1 MRIGILGGTFDPP
14 HVGHLL
20 AASDACDRL
29 SLDRLLFVPAGAQPF
44 KAGDVEADGEARLQM
59 VRLMVGD
66 DARFGVEPAEI
77 ERKGLSFTVDTV
89 TELAQR
95 HPGAQLFLLIGE
107 DNVAQFASWR
117 EPERIASLATIAVLA
132 RGGVP
137 VPAAAAATEAYPMI
151 HLETRRVDVSSTEIR
166 ARVRERRSIRGF
178 VSDAVAEYIRGAG
191 LYR

>member
-20 AASDACDRL
+20 AASDAHERL
-29 SLDRLLFVPAGAQPF
+29 SLERLLFVPAGAQPF
-44 KAGDVEADGEARLQM
+44 KVGDVHADGEARLQM

-66 DARFGVEPAEI
+66 DARFAVEAAEI
-77 ERKGLSFTVDTV
+77 QRKGLSFTVDTV
-89 TELAQR
+89 TELARR

-107 DNVAQFASWR
+107 DHVTQFASWR

-137 VPAAAAATEAYPMI
+137 VPAAAAATEAYPMTY
-151 HLETRRVDVSSTEIR
+151 LETRRVDISSTEIR
-166 ARVRERRSIRGF
+166 ARVREGRSIRGF
-178 VSDAVAEYIRGAG
+178 VSDAVAEYIRSAG

>member
-1 MRIGILGGTFDPP
+1 MRIGIFGGTFDPP

-20 AASDACDRL
+20 AASDAFEQL

-44 KAGDVEADGEARLQM
+44 KVGDVQAGGAARLEM
-59 VRLMVGD
+59 LRLMIGD
-66 DARFGVEPAEI
+66 DDRFRVEAAEI
-77 ERKGLSFTVDTV
+77 ERGGLSFTVDTV

-95 HPGAQLFLLIGE
+95 HAGARLFLLLGE
-107 DNVAQFASWR
+107 DNVTQFASWR

-132 RGGVP
+132 RGGAP
-137 VPAAAAATEAYPMI
+137 VLTAAAANEAYPMM

-166 ARVRERRSIRGF
+166 ARVREGRSIRGF
-178 VSDAVAEYIRGAG
+178 VSDAVAEYIRAAG